1 MVRFVD
7 SNIFIYHIDRNP
19 RFGEIAREILL
30 RIEKGEEAVTSTLV
44 LEEVFVHV
52 EQEYSV
58 KDIPI
63 VLYSIVSYASLRI
76 VPYEVGD
83 MLRAVE
89 ILGEV
94 NYDMDWDDAVIV
106 ATMERYKI
114 KDIYSNDSHFDRIPW
129 IKRVFQSVTS

>member
-1 MVRFVD
+1 
-7 SNIFIYHIDRNP
+7 
-19 RFGEIAREILL
+19 
-30 RIEKGEEAVTSTLV
+30 LV

-94 NYDMDWDDAVIV
+94 NYDMDW
-106 ATMERYKI
+106 TMQSSSPLWSGTR
-114 KDIYSNDSHFDRIPW
+114 SRIS
-129 IKRVFQSVTS
+129 IQTILTSTEFHG

>member
-1 MVRFVD
+1 LVRFVD
-7 SNIFIYHIDRNP
+7 SNVFIYHIDRNP
-19 RFGEIAREILL
+19 KFGEIAREILL
-30 RIEKGEEAVTSTLV
+30 RIERGEEAVASTLV

-58 KDIPI
+58 RDIPI
-63 VLYSIVSYASLRI
+63 VLHSILSYAPLRI
-76 VPYEVGD
+76 VPYEVED

-89 ILGEV
+89 ILGDV
-94 NYDMDWDDAVIV
+94 GYDMDWDDAVIV

-129 IKRVFQSVTS
+129 IKRVFQ

>member
-1 MVRFVD
+1 
-7 SNIFIYHIDRNP
+7 
-19 RFGEIAREILL
+19 
-30 RIEKGEEAVTSTLV
+30 
-44 LEEVFVHV
+44 V

-89 ILGEV
+89 IFGEV